1 MGLNAIDVLVKINYI
16 LYIQGD
22 NMTQTIEVNLVDV
35 LNRLES
41 KIDKLDEKIDTKFA
55 ILDQKI
61 DTKIERLEANI
72 DKRFAEVD
80 KKFAEVNTRFNTLTL
95 GFLGIIG
102 VLTGGL
108 LTILAKFT
116 FFPNP

>member
-1 MGLNAIDVLVKINYI
+1 
-16 LYIQGD
+16 
-22 NMTQTIEVNLVDV
+22 MTQTIEVNLVDV

-41 KIDKLDEKIDTKFA
+41 KIDKLDEKIDRVENR
-55 ILDQKI
+55 IESKI
-61 DTKIERLEANI
+61 DKLDEKIDAKIEKLEADM
-72 DKRFAEVD
+72 DKRFG
-80 KKFAEVNTRFNTLTL
+80 EVNTRLNTLTL

>member
-1 MGLNAIDVLVKINYI
+1 
-16 LYIQGD
+16 
-22 NMTQTIEVNLVDV
+22 MTQIIEVNLVDV

-41 KIDKLDEKIDTKFA
+41 KIDNLDQKIDAKFT

-61 DTKIERLEANI
+61 DTKIEKLEADI
-72 DKRFAEVD
+72 DKRFG
-80 KKFAEVNTRFNTLTL
+80 EVNTRLNTLTL

-108 LTILAKFT
+108 LTIVAKFT

>member
-1 MGLNAIDVLVKINYI
+1 
-16 LYIQGD
+16 
-22 NMTQTIEVNLVDV
+22 MTQTIEVNLVDV

-41 KIDKLDEKIDTKFA
+41 KIDKLDEKIDTK
-55 ILDQKI
+55 
-61 DTKIERLEANI
+61 IEKLEANMN
-72 DKRFAEVD
+72 KRFAEVD
-80 KKFAEVNTRFNTLTL
+80 QKFVEVNSRFNTLTL